1 MKKAALIILSAITLV
16 GCARQISLVTWN
28 VGVFDKYGDSREL
41 VSSVLKHLGPDLVAF
56 NELDS
61 CNRRHDTYQLRDVA
75 GRLGYEYHFES
86 AFPYEGGGYGNGVAS
101 RRPILKSYRI
111 DLPKG
116 KGYEPRCVAVVET
129 KNCVFASVHLD
140 HSDTDASWSQAILI
154 NSWFEAHYNGYGK
167 PVILCG
173 DMNST
178 PDSKTIQI
186 LESRWNR
193 LSPIATTHPST
204 GKGKCIDYVFAL
216 KRARQVELEDAAVLS
231 DEIIKGISIASDHL
245 PIYVKFR
252 Y

>member
-1 MKKAALIILSAITLV
+1 MKKAAIIILSAVVLA
-16 GCARQISLVTWN
+16 GCARKISLVTWN

-41 VSSVLKHLGPDLVAF
+41 VTSVLRHMDPDLVSF

-61 CNRRHDTYQLRDVA
+61 CNRRHDIFQLRDVA
-75 GRLGYEYHFES
+75 GKLGYQYHFTS
-86 AFPYEGGGYGNGVAS
+86 AFPYAGGGYGNGVAS
-101 RRPILKSYRI
+101 RKPIIASYRI

-116 KGYEPRCVAVVET
+116 NGYEPRCVAVVET
-129 KNCVFASVHLD
+129 SNCVFASAHMD
-140 HSDTDASWSQAILI
+140 HSDTDASWSQAMII
-154 NSWFEAHYNGYGK
+154 NAWFDAHYSGCNK

-186 LESRWNR
+186 LESRWTM
-193 LSPIATTHPST
+193 LSPIGTTHPST

-216 KRARQVELEDAAVLS
+216 KRARQVELEEAAILS
-231 DEIIKGISIASDHL
+231 DEIVRGISIASDHL
-245 PIYVKFR
+245 PIYVRFR